1 MPTYNVYRNGEQ
13 VASGLTD
20 KTYTDTDVQPNT
32 AYEYQVSAENEVGE
46 SELSE
51 PIEVETDRIP
61 VDSISATPTTATI
74 APEETQHIDVTVSP
88 DDASEKGV
96 SYSSSDASVATVRTG
111 TITGVSAGT
120 ATITVTSKD
129 DNSKRATVEVTV
141 EAPESEPEP
150 EDAE

>member
-13 VASGLTD
+13 VANGLTE

-111 TITGVSAGT
+111 TITGVTAGT

-129 DNSKRATVEVTV
+129 DSSKRATVEVTV
-141 EAPESEPEP
+141 VEPEEP